1 MDGKIVECRKRLLIT
16 AIAMGMAVLI
26 PFLEAAAAA
35 PTVGDGGKKVRSA
48 GGHKALSSTI
58 ESRGSVKVLVRLD
71 TPYSADHSLSGNRAG
86 AQRIAIRDSQ
96 KALLSELAGSG
107 LTPAGVYQYNYI
119 PYMTMSIDR
128 VTLDRL
134 LASRKVTEISED
146 VPVPPM
152 AVAGWDITLIGAN
165 TLHAQGVTGKGL
177 TVAVLDT
184 GVDKNHPYLAGA
196 VVSEACYSSND
207 STYGSTSLCP
217 GGVTE
222 SSDLDSALPYGSG
235 CPDGECDHG
244 THVSGTIAGRS
255 DIPGSPG
262 PGVAPGA
269 GIIAIQVFSLFP
281 AGFCGTAPCALAFTS
296 DLVKALERVY
306 ALRDTY
312 KIASANMSLGGGQY
326 PSPGACDTANGA
338 TKAAI
343 DNLRGAGI
351 ATVISSGNSGYCGSM
366 GAPGCISTA
375 ISVGATDS
383 DDEVASYS
391 NSASFLT
398 LLAPGSGIT
407 SSIPHSAYKTW
418 NGTSMAAPHV
428 AGSWALMKEKSGT
441 ASVDE
446 VLLALTSTGKSLTD
460 GKCHSVPVTKQ
471 RINVHEA
478 YNSMGPAVTLAVLKS
493 GTGSGTITSTPSGIS
508 CGSACSMGFA
518 TGVSV
523 TLTASPTGDSVF
535 TGWSGSGCSGTGP
548 CTVTMDSAKSVTA
561 EFTLGRLL
569 AVSLAGPGSGTVTS
583 SPSGIN
589 CGAQCSARFLP
600 GVQVTLTPA
609 PATGSAFAYWTG
621 GCVGAA
627 TPCKVVMSA
636 DTAVQAVFYPVNGK
650 KLKLN
655 IARKAASSGA
665 GTITSGDG
673 MIDCGATC
681 GKMYYPG
688 TPVTLTAAPSEN
700 SIFTDWS
707 VSGLSGACSGTGPT
721 CSITMDR
728 AKTVTASF
736 TGPRILH
743 VSRKRINDGD
753 GTVTGSPAGI
763 DCGAACRGLY
773 PLNTMVTLSATP
785 VPGSVFAGW
794 SNGCSGAGATCS
806 ITMDRAKTVSASFVG
821 PYTLKIV
828 KKEKKKGAGTVTSSP
843 AGIDCGA
850 ACQAALL
857 HNMSVTLSAVPAV
870 GSTFTGWS
878 GSGCSGTSPTCTVVM
893 SRARTVSAAFA
904 GP

>member
-35 PTVGDGGKKVRSA
+35 LTAGDGGRKIKST
-48 GGHKALSSTI
+48 GGHKTLSSTI
-58 ESRGSVKVLVRLD
+58 ESWGSVKVLIRLD
-71 TPYSADHSLSGNRAG
+71 TPYSADHSLSGSRAG
-86 AQRIAIRDSQ
+86 AQRSAIRDSQ
-96 KALLSELAGSG
+96 GALLSELAGSG
-107 LTPAGVYQYNYI
+107 LTPAGVYQYDYI
-119 PYMTMSIDR
+119 PYMAMNIDR

-134 LASRKVTEISED
+134 LASKKVTEISED

-152 AVAGWDITLIGAN
+152 AAAGWDITLIGAD
-165 TLHAQGVTGKGL
+165 TLHAQGITGKGL

-184 GVDKNHPYLAGA
+184 GVDKTHPYLSGA
-196 VVSEACYSSND
+196 VISEACYSSND

-217 GGVTE
+217 GGIEE
-222 SSDLDSALPYGSG
+222 STALDSALPYGTG
-235 CPDGECDHG
+235 CPAGECDHG
-244 THVSGTIAGRS
+244 THVSGTIAGRT
-255 DIPGSPG
+255 DVAGSPG

-269 GIIAIQVFSLFP
+269 AIVAIQVFSLFP
-281 AGFCGTAPCALAFTS
+281 ADFCGTAPCALAFTS

-306 ALRDTY
+306 ALKDTY

-326 PSPGACDTANGA
+326 LSPDACDTANGA

-375 ISVGATDS
+375 ISVGATDV

-391 NSASFLT
+391 NSASFLS
-398 LLAPGSGIT
+398 LLAPGSGVT

-471 RINVHEA
+471 RINVQEA

-609 PATGSAFAYWTG
+609 PASGSAFAYWTG
-621 GCVGAA
+621 GCMGAA

-655 IARKAASSGA
+655 IARKAASSGG

-681 GKMYYPG
+681 GKTYYPG
-688 TPVTLTAAPSEN
+688 TPVTLTAAPSNN
-700 SIFTDWS
+700 STFRDWR
-707 VSGLSGACSGTGPT
+707 VSGMSGACSGTGPT
-721 CSITMDR
+721 CSITMDK

-736 TGPRILH
+736 VGPQILR
-743 VSRKRINDGD
+743 VTKKRIKTGN
-753 GTVTGSPAGI
+753 GTVAGSPAGI
-763 DCGAACRGLY
+763 DCGTTCRFAY
-773 PLNTMVTLSATP
+773 PLNTVVTLSATP
-785 VPGSVFAGW
+785 SEGSVFAGW
-794 SNGCSGAGATCS
+794 NGACSGANPTCS
-806 ITMDRAKTVSASFVG
+806 ITMDKAKTVTASFVRSL
-821 PYTLKIV
+821 TLEVDKV
-828 KKEKKKGAGTVTSSP
+828 ESTKGAGRVTKGP
-843 AGIDCGA
+843 AGLDWGA
-850 ACQAALL
+850 ACRFARPFNAT
-857 HNMSVTLSAVPAV
+857 VTLNAVPVA
-870 GSTFTGWS
+870 GSAFAGRDE
-878 GSGCSGTSPTCTVVM
+878 SGCSGNGATCMGSM
-893 SRARTVSAAFA
+893 SRARTVSAAFT
-904 GP
+904 